1 MTVVLNV
8 QVIEVEEGGS
18 KANKTKRVVMCVRTT
33 DRIVEDDAKLEW
45 RDLWDVDIGLV
56 MKEEVIEKDPDGI
69 LYGYLPQMATFSKG
83 SVGCLLAS
91 SFCERINSCANQ
103 VVTER
108 NTLLSDKEMEMVVML
123 RMNESFIT
131 FMRKEYPHVAKEQF
145 ADFGTVLTKK
155 ENIEDDIMEALSY

>member
-1 MTVVLNV
+1 MLNL
-8 QVIEVEEGGS
+8 QTIEVEEGGS
-18 KANKTKRVVMCVRTT
+18 KTLKTKRVVTCVRTT
-33 DRIVEDDAKLEW
+33 GRIVEEDAKLDW

-56 MKEEVIEKDPDGI
+56 MKEEVINQDPDRA

-103 VVTER
+103 VVTDG

-123 RMNESFIT
+123 RMNETFIT
-131 FMRKEYPHVAKEQF
+131 FMRKQYPHVAREQYGQ
-145 ADFGTVLTKK
+145 FGTVLTTK
-155 ENIEDDIMEALSY
+155 EKVEDDM

>member
-1 MTVVLNV
+1 
-8 QVIEVEEGGS
+8 
-18 KANKTKRVVMCVRTT
+18 
-33 DRIVEDDAKLEW
+33 
-45 RDLWDVDIGLV
+45 
-56 MKEEVIEKDPDGI
+56 

-103 VVTER
+103 VVTEG

>member
-1 MTVVLNV
+1 MLNL
-8 QVIEVEEGGS
+8 QTIEVEEGGS
-18 KANKTKRVVMCVRTT
+18 KTLKTKRVVTCVRTT
-33 DRIVEDDAKLEW
+33 GRIVEEDAKLDW

-56 MKEEVIEKDPDGI
+56 MKEEVINQDPDRA

-103 VVTER
+103 VVTDG

-123 RMNESFIT
+123 
-131 FMRKEYPHVAKEQF
+131 
-145 ADFGTVLTKK
+145 VL
-155 ENIEDDIMEALSY
+155 N

>member
-1 MTVVLNV
+1 MLNL
-8 QVIEVEEGGS
+8 QTIEVEEGGS
-18 KANKTKRVVMCVRTT
+18 KTHKTKRAVTCVRTT
-33 DRIVEDDAKLEW
+33 GRIVEEDAKLDW

-56 MKEEVIEKDPDGI
+56 MKEEVINQDPDRA

-103 VVTER
+103 VVTDG

-123 RMNESFIT
+123 RMNELFIA
-131 FMRKEYPHVAKEQF
+131 FMRKEYPLVAQEQYGQ
-145 ADFGTVLTKK
+145 FG
-155 ENIEDDIMEALSY
+155 